1 MDATGAENHC
11 TILAIAPS
19 PVEKGLIWIGT
30 DDGKVQLTRDGGKT
44 WTDVTSKIAGMPKG
58 AWIPQVKASAYKAGE
73 VFVVVNNYRLFD
85 YKPYLFR
92 SRDYGQTWESMVSA
106 SQLGDNNFT
115 LAIVQDVV
123 EPKLIFVGA
132 ENGLFVSLDDGKTY
146 TRWTNEFPAGVPTMD
161 LVIHPREHDLVI
173 GTFGRA
179 IYVLDDIRP
188 LRQIAKEGL
197 QILTKPLHVFSPPD
211 AYQVTFQD
219 PAGVLFPGNAMFQG
233 ENKRS
238 GAMISYVLNKPE
250 EKKEAVPVPAKSDS
264 KKGDKKSEVKPVEV
278 KKEEKP
284 GSKVKY
290 DSITLEVF
298 NSKGEKIRTVK
309 QKAPEDNGISR
320 MFWSMNEKG
329 SARPSR
335 EKPRAN
341 AQEPG
346 GSQVLPGTYKLRL
359 TFGDKKIQPLSM
371 VKSDPRFNTPE
382 STITARYTMIKD
394 LQTLTGTAA
403 QAMNQLRESKEIAD
417 EYEKKMK
424 GEKRDDLKDA
434 MDKTKVVKD
443 SIAAIMDYIVG
454 KDDKRQ
460 GIVRQPDPTPVSYI
474 FIAQRYIATSKD
486 PVSATDQRVYK
497 QAQDAMAEL
506 VKRVNK
512 FYEQTWPEYRVVMEK
527 VSISPFKNYDPLK
540 LD

>member
-1 MDATGAENHC
+1 
-11 TILAIAPS
+11 
-19 PVEKGLIWIGT
+19 
-30 DDGKVQLTRDGGKT
+30 
-44 WTDVTSKIAGMPKG
+44 
-58 AWIPQVKASAYKAGE
+58 
-73 VFVVVNNYRLFD
+73 
-85 YKPYLFR
+85 
-92 SRDYGQTWESMVSA
+92 MVSA

-197 QILTKPLHVFSPPD
+197 KILTKPLHVFSPPD

-359 TFGDKKIQPLSM
+359 TFGDKKDSTTIH

-394 LQTLTGTAA
+394 LQTLTGKAA